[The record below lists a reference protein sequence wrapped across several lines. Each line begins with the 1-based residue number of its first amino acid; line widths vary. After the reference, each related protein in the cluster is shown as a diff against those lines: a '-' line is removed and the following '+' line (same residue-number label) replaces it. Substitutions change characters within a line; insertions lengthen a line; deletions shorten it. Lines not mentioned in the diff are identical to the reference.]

1 MSNQLAKMRYKFY
14 FLTMPKL
21 NKSPR
26 KNGKKEK
33 NQSPMTK

>member
-1 MSNQLAKMRYKFY
+1 MRYKFY

-26 KNGKKEK
+26 KSPRKNEK
-33 NQSPMTK
+33 TVKYQSPTI